1 MVATTH
7 GCPQATPEGLW
18 HPVKRHDVPSVHRLA
33 IRQPAMSLRPLRI
46 RREHLRREHR
56 RPLRAAPVERLTHSL
71 GGGAESK
78 IFTTGPLVIEVAAE
92 RMHLGPVGA
101 WVEQHGPDH
110 KNIMACVQ
118 T

>member
-1 MVATTH
+1 MADKD
-7 GCPQATPEGLW
+7 PPRAF
-18 HPVKRHDVPSVHRLA
+18 
-33 IRQPAMSLRPLRI
+33 
-46 RREHLRREHR
+46 RREHR

-78 IFTTGPLVIEVAAE
+78 LFTTGPLVIEVTDE
-92 RMHLGPVGA
+92 RMHLGQVGA
-101 WVEQHGPDH
+101 WVDLPRPAD

>member
-1 MVATTH
+1 MVAATH
-7 GCPQATPEGLW
+7 GCPQATPEGSL
-18 HPVKRHDVPSVHRLA
+18 HHVKRHDVPSVHPLA
-33 IRQPAMSLRPLRI
+33 GGELVMSLRPLRI

-78 IFTTGPLVIEVAAE
+78 LFTTGPLLIEVAAE
-92 RMHLGPVGA
+92 RMHLGQVGA
-101 WVEQHGPDH
+101 WVVESRPDG
-110 KNIMACVQ
+110 NPSMACVQ

>member
-1 MVATTH
+1 MADKD
-7 GCPQATPEGLW
+7 PPRAF
-18 HPVKRHDVPSVHRLA
+18 
-33 IRQPAMSLRPLRI
+33 
-46 RREHLRREHR
+46 RREHR

-78 IFTTGPLVIEVAAE
+78 LFTTGPLVIEVAAE

-110 KNIMACVQ
+110 KNIMACRSNLIAPSSMDSKPWP
-118 T
+118 